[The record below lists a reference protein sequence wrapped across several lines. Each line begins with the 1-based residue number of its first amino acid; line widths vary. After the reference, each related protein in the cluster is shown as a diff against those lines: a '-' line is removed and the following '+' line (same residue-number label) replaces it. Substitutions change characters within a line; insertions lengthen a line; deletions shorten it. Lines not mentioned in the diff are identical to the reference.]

1 MSPARPAAPSKKPD
15 FHPNPIPLDHSV
27 PRFCHLCGKKLKT
40 KYVSDERR
48 RRLVCGHCGTVA
60 YLNPR
65 VVAGALPVKN
75 GKVLLLVRGIP
86 PRKGYWTFPGGFV
99 ELGETVSAG
108 AVRETRE
115 EVKMR
120 VAVESLLGAYSYP
133 FTGTVVVVY
142 SAKVLSGKG
151 TPTSE
156 ALEVGWFKP
165 SEIPWDQL
173 AFHSTRD
180 ALTDWLRQTGSSV
193 KPPKSP
199 KPRFHK

>member
-1 MSPARPAAPSKKPD
+1 MKPARPA
-15 FHPNPIPLDHSV
+15 FHPNPIPIDHSV
-27 PRFCHLCGKKLKT
+27 PRFCHLCGKALKT

-48 RRLVCGHCGTVA
+48 RRLVCSHCGTVA

-65 VVAGALPVKN
+65 VVAGSLPVKN

-99 ELGETVSAG
+99 ELGETVDNA

-115 EVKMR
+115 EVKLR
-120 VAVESLLGAYSYP
+120 VAAERLIGAYSYP
-133 FTGTVVVVY
+133 FTGTVVLVY
-142 SAKVLSGKG
+142 AARVLGGGKPKP
-151 TPTSE
+151 TPE
-156 ALEVGWFKP
+156 ATEVRWFKP

-180 ALTDWLRQTGSSV
+180 ALTDWLRGIKSST
-193 KPPKSP
+193 KAP
-199 KPRFHK
+199 KPR